1 MINQIIKNFKCIIR
15 YFIIILLIIII
26 LPSCSLISFYFEKN
40 EYQKQID
47 EWKLWLYGKSELI
60 RTPVIHQIYD
70 RNGILI
76 GEFKPFIGTYISM
89 DRCRQMEWLNKATV
103 ISEDK
108 EFYKHNGINYAAILR
123 AFVINL
129 INMSF
134 SQGGGTITQQLA
146 RNLFTGKEKT
156 IERKILETVLALQI
170 ENQFTKDEILCLYL
184 NKIYMG
190 GGRYGAEEAS
200 WYYFNKPPEALT
212 PAEASMIVGLY
223 PNPERYNPLVNL
235 ELSLKKQE
243 IVMKKLVD
251 AKYIDKNRMQQEIKD
266 FIKSYKINLEQ
277 NETGRLA
284 QYGANRYFSLNKS
297 PASNE
302 YVKDFLLN
310 GNVIS
315 KENTKK
321 QSLKIYTTIDLNS
334 QQIAEESLTNYLRDL
349 RKQNLEKYIKYN
361 IDKKLVKQI
370 EGVLVSIDIPSGS
383 IRALVGG
390 YQIYET
396 GILNYRIF
404 QMKRQVGSAIK
415 GFLYAVALQKNI
427 LNINDK
433 VIDEPI
439 NINGY
444 KPKNWYKDYLGE
456 ITLKQ
461 AVARSV
467 NTVAVKTL
475 YQLGIDDFRNELI
488 QSLGMSFYEGNERFP
503 KNLSIAL
510 GSFELTPLELTLLY
524 SAILNRGYK
533 ITPILIQKIERQD
546 GVVLYED
553 MTTQT
558 DVSILSYEA
567 SAGALELLRSVL
579 DQEEDGTAGWI
590 GALRMK
596 NKNYL
601 PYDIAGKSGTT
612 QFPEELR
619 KRYNNIQEVVRD
631 SWFVGIIP
639 VNVTTVWIGHDHGA
653 PISGAMA
660 STVWATYTSSVF
672 REPLSQNFP
681 EYKKGEWLDFLN
693 NKRTNKDFE

>member
-1 MINQIIKNFKCIIR
+1 MSSKKEKKFYKIIKILIIMFLNF
-15 YFIIILLIIII
+15 ILLS
-26 LPSCSLISFYFEKN
+26 SCLLVDFFSDQD
-40 EYQKQID
+40 EYQKQLD
-47 EWKLWLYGKSELI
+47 EWKLWLYGKSKVI
-60 RTPVIHQIYD
+60 KTPVIHQIYD
-70 RNGILI
+70 RNGVLI

-89 DRCRQMEWLNKATV
+89 DRCKKMEWLNKATV

-108 EFYKHNGINYAAILR
+108 DFYKHGGINYTAILR
-123 AFVINL
+123 AFVVNL
-129 INMSF
+129 MKMSF
-134 SQGGGTITQQLA
+134 SQGGSTITQQLA
-146 RNLFTGKEKT
+146 KNLFTGKEKT
-156 IERKILETVLALQI
+156 IQRKILETILAKKI
-170 ENQFTKDEILCLYL
+170 ESQFNKDEILCLYL

-200 WYYFNKPPEALT
+200 WYYFNKPPEKLT
-212 PAEASMIVGLY
+212 PAEASVIVGLY
-223 PNPERYNPLVNL
+223 PNPEKYNPLSNL
-235 ELSLKKQE
+235 NLSLKKQE
-243 IVMKKLVD
+243 IVLKKLVE
-251 AKYIDKNRMQQEIKD
+251 ANYIDEKRMQDEINY
-266 FIKSYKINLEQ
+266 FIKYYKINLEQ

-284 QYGANRYFSLNKS
+284 QFGANRYFSLNKS

-310 GNVIS
+310 SNIVP
-315 KENTKK
+315 KEQVME

-334 QQIAEESLTNYLRDL
+334 QEIAEESMTNYLKDL
-349 RKQNLEKYIKYN
+349 RKKNLEKYNQYN
-361 IDKKLVKQI
+361 IDSSLIKGI
-370 EGVLVSIDIPSGS
+370 EGVLVSIDIPTGH
-383 IRALVGG
+383 IRSLVGG

-404 QMKRQVGSAIK
+404 NMKRQVGSTIK
-415 GFLYAVALQKNI
+415 GFLYAVALHKNI
-427 LNINDK
+427 LKVNDK
-433 VIDEPI
+433 VVDEPI
-439 NINGY
+439 DISGY
-444 KPKNWYKDYLGE
+444 KPKNWYKDFLGE

-461 AVARSV
+461 AIARSV

-475 YQLGIDDFRNELI
+475 NDMGIDDFRNELI

-524 SAILNRGYK
+524 SAILNQGYK

-546 GVVLYED
+546 GVVIYED

-558 DVSILSYEA
+558 DVSIISYEA

-590 GALRMK
+590 GSLRKK

-612 QFPEELR
+612 QFPDELK
-619 KRYNNIQEVVRD
+619 KRYNDIQGVIRD

-639 VNVTTVWIGHDHGA
+639 TNVTTIWIGHDKGA

-660 STVWATYTSSVF
+660 SSVWASYTSSVF
-672 REPLSQNFP
+672 RDPMPQSFP
-681 EYKKGEWLDFLN
+681 ELKQEEVIDYI
-693 NKRTNKDFE
+693 TNKKSSDFQ